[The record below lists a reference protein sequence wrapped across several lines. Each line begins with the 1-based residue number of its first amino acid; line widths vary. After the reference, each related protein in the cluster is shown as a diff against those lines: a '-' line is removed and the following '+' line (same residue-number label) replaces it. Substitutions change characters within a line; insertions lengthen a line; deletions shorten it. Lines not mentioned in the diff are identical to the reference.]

1 MDIALAVSG
10 AEPGAIVL
18 RQTFMSKMWVSRTLA
33 RLSELVNSK
42 DYKILVRDYCYAKLR
57 FQVPLEFL
65 ASLVARWSCEAMQS
79 CTLAGRFWARSAN
92 TKPDRTCSRTFI
104 TQTAVVSGRSFIP
117 ECCPSLSA
125 SENV

>member
-42 DYKILVRDYCYAKLR
+42 DYKILVQIIVMPNLGFRCRLK
-57 FQVPLEFL
+57 
-65 ASLVARWSCEAMQS
+65 
-79 CTLAGRFWARSAN
+79 FWL
-92 TKPDRTCSRTFI
+92 
-104 TQTAVVSGRSFIP
+104 
-117 ECCPSLSA
+117 PSLRDGHVRPCKVALSLGGFGPEVQIQSQIEPA
-125 SENV
+125 PGPS